1 MKQPSRAQRKA
12 AVLGSTNETLVRRAD
27 PASGPDEVRR
37 IPVFVVVPPRLLLLD
52 IAGPVEVL
60 RQANR
65 VQGSV
70 RFEVRYIGP
79 TSSLQTSIGIT
90 LAAIEP
96 LPQELP
102 PKSWVVLAGDVEY
115 VMLCGG
121 AHGLGKS
128 AADEEAE
135 RAIVTWLKTTVLASH
150 KLITICTGALI
161 AARAGLLDGY
171 SCTTHYL
178 SYDELRVIAPR
189 ARILENRLYVE
200 DGERYSS
207 AGITA
212 GIDLMLHL
220 VHQSTNQSCAVAVA
234 QYLVIYLR
242 RSGSDPQLSPWLEG
256 RNHIHP
262 AVHRVQDAIAADL
275 TRSWSLRALAR
286 LAGASD
292 RHLSRLFHEHVG
304 MSIPEYSNRLR
315 VAYAQELLRETRFDM
330 ERVAE
335 RSGFSSTRQLR
346 RAWQRVYKGPP
357 REARHHSQAW
367 RLTGYPSINA
377 PVTSAALRPNP
388 ARFGGLNHAVH
399 GENVSPGAHVH
410 FVVAG

>member
-1 MKQPSRAQRKA
+1 MKQSSIPSRKT
-12 AVLGSTNETLVRRAD
+12 AVSDSKNEALIRRAD

-52 IAGPVEVL
+52 IAGPLEVL

-65 VQGSV
+65 LQSSL

-102 PKSWVVLAGDVEY
+102 PQSWVVLAGDVEY
-115 VMLCGG
+115 VMLGGG
-121 AHGLGKS
+121 AHGPGKS

-135 RAIVTWLKTTVLASH
+135 RAIVTWLKTTVRPGH
-150 KLITICTGALI
+150 KLISICTGALI

-220 VHQSTNQSCAVAVA
+220 VHQSTDQSCAVAVA
-234 QYLVIYLR
+234 QYLVVYLR
-242 RSGSDPQLSPWLEG
+242 RSGSDPQLSPWLQG

-275 TRSWSLRALAR
+275 TKSWSLNALAR

-292 RHLSRLFHEHVG
+292 RHLSRLFQEHVG

-335 RSGFSSTRQLR
+335 QSGFSSTRQLR
-346 RAWQRVYKGPP
+346 RAWHRIYKRPP
-357 REARHHSQAW
+357 REARGQ
-367 RLTGYPSINA
+367 P
-377 PVTSAALRPNP
+377 
-388 ARFGGLNHAVH
+388 HAK
-399 GENVSPGAHVH
+399 GA
-410 FVVAG
+410 

>member
-1 MKQPSRAQRKA
+1 MSDGKVMKQLSRPQGKA
-12 AVLGSTNETLVRRAD
+12 AAFGSDREAHVCPAD
-27 PASGPDEVRR
+27 AASDSDEVRR
-37 IPVFVVVPPRLLLLD
+37 IPVFVVIPPRLLLLD
-52 IAGPVEVL
+52 VAGPLEVL

-65 VQGSV
+65 AQGAV

-79 TSSLQTSIGIT
+79 ISLLQTSIGIT
-90 LAAIEP
+90 LAAIDP
-96 LPQELP
+96 LPEELP
-102 PKSWVVLAGDVEY
+102 PQSWIVLAGDVEH
-115 VMLCGG
+115 VMLSGG
-121 AHGLGKS
+121 ATGPGKS

-135 RAIVTWLKTTVLASH
+135 RAIVTWLKTTISPGH
-150 KLITICTGALI
+150 KLISICTGALI

-171 SCTTHYL
+171 SCTTHYS
-178 SYDELRVIAPR
+178 SYGELAKIAPR

-220 VHQSTNQSCAVAVA
+220 VHQSTDQSCAVAVA
-234 QYLVIYLR
+234 RYLVVYLR
-242 RSGSDPQLSPWLEG
+242 RCGSDPQLSPWLEG

-275 TRSWSLRALAR
+275 TKSWSLSALAR
-286 LAGASD
+286 IAGASD

-315 VAYAQELLRETRFDM
+315 VAHARELLRETRIDM

-335 RSGFSSTRQLR
+335 QSGFSSTRQLR
-346 RAWQRVYKGPP
+346 RAWQRIHKTPP
-357 REARHHSQAW
+357 REARLHS
-367 RLTGYPSINA
+367 NA
-377 PVTSAALRPNP
+377 NGASARS
-388 ARFGGLNHAVH
+388 NHK
-399 GENVSPGAHVH
+399 PGP
-410 FVVAG
+410 

>member
-1 MKQPSRAQRKA
+1 MSDAKVIKQSAMPRRKTA
-12 AVLGSTNETLVRRAD
+12 GFGSNDEALVRPAD
-27 PASGPDEVRR
+27 PASGYGELRR

-52 IAGPVEVL
+52 ISGPLEVL

-65 VQGSV
+65 VQNSV
-70 RFEVRYIGP
+70 RFEVHYIGP
-79 TSSLQTSIGIT
+79 SSSVQTSIGIT
-90 LAAIEP
+90 LAAIET

-102 PKSWVVLAGDVEY
+102 PQSWVVLAGDVEH

-121 AHGLGKS
+121 ASGPGKS
-128 AADEEAE
+128 AADEAAE
-135 RAIVTWLKTTVLASH
+135 KEIVTWLKTSVRPGH
-150 KLITICTGALI
+150 KLISICTGALI

-178 SYDELRVIAPR
+178 SYDELRGIAPR

-220 VHQSTNQSCAVAVA
+220 VHQSTNQSCAVSVA
-234 QYLVIYLR
+234 RYLVVYLR

-275 TRSWSLRALAR
+275 TKAWSLSALAR
-286 LAGASD
+286 IAGASD

-304 MSIPEYSNRLR
+304 MSIPAYSNRLR
-315 VAYAQELLRETRFDM
+315 VAYAQELLRETRLDM

-335 RSGFSSTRQLR
+335 QSGFRSTRQLR
-346 RAWQRVYKGPP
+346 RAWEKIHKSPP
-357 REARHHSQAW
+357 RQARHYSHGNGASTRSSHQ
-367 RLTGYPSINA
+367 PNA
-377 PVTSAALRPNP
+377 
-388 ARFGGLNHAVH
+388 
-399 GENVSPGAHVH
+399 
-410 FVVAG
+410 

>member
-1 MKQPSRAQRKA
+1 MADQENMRQHSTRKKGGTLDLKGDEQRQ
-12 AVLGSTNETLVRRAD
+12 
-27 PASGPDEVRR
+27 

-52 IAGPVEVL
+52 IAGPLEIL

-65 VQGSV
+65 VQSSV

-79 TSSLQTSIGIT
+79 ISSLQTSIGVT
-90 LAAIEP
+90 LAGIET
-96 LPQELP
+96 LPAELP
-102 PKSWVVLAGDVEY
+102 PHSWIVLAGDVEH

-121 AHGLGKS
+121 KFGTGKS
-128 AADEEAE
+128 AEDAAAE
-135 RAIVTWLKTTVLASH
+135 NVIVAWLKTTVRPDH
-150 KLITICTGALI
+150 KLISICSGALI

-178 SYDELRVIAPR
+178 SCDELHGIAPR

-212 GIDLMLHL
+212 GIDLMLYL
-220 VHQSTNQSCAVAVA
+220 VHQAAGQSCALAVA
-234 QYLVIYLR
+234 RYLVVYLR

-262 AVHRVQDAIAADL
+262 AVHRVQDAIAADI
-275 TRSWSLRALAR
+275 TKPWSLRSLAR
-286 LAGASD
+286 LAGASS

-304 MSIPEYSNRLR
+304 MSIPEYRNRLR

-330 ERVAE
+330 ERIAE
-335 RSGFSSTRQLR
+335 HCGFSSTRQLR
-346 RAWQRVYKGPP
+346 RAWERIHTTPP
-357 REARHHSQAW
+357 REAR
-367 RLTGYPSINA
+367 
-377 PVTSAALRPNP
+377 
-388 ARFGGLNHAVH
+388 VH
-399 GENVSPGAHVH
+399 
-410 FVVAG
+410 